1 MNIILTPEQQKLI
14 QTKIQTGKYQ
24 STQQVIELALRLLGE
39 YEQAESEWSQSI
51 REKIEAAITISEQN
65 PPVDGENFVEG
76 ILQRFQGA

>member
-1 MNIILTPEQQKLI
+1 VNIILTPEQQKLI